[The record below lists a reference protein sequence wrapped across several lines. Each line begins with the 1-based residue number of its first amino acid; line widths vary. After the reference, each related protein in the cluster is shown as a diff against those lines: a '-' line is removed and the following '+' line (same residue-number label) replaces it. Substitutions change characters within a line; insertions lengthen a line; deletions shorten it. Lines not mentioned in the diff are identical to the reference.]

1 MAGANCVQTLR
12 NSMTFDL
19 SHLGLRLGGTSARWR
34 RAIAAARVGALAL
47 LLSLSWLTPAEV
59 RAQETP
65 KATIDN
71 FYATLLG
78 VMKQAKTLGYQGRY
92 AKLEPVVD
100 KTFNLNDM
108 GRLAIG
114 PQWAKL
120 SPDEQTRVLD
130 VFRRFTVASY
140 AAQFNGY
147 GGERFEV
154 GNEVPMQQGNLIVE
168 SKLIQGNG
176 SPVSMNYLM
185 RKYGDRWQIIDVFI
199 DGTLSEVSRRRSE
212 FTSIIARGGIESLIK
227 LLEQKIQVLQKSA

>member
-1 MAGANCVQTLR
+1 
-12 NSMTFDL
+12 MTFHPL
-19 SHLGLRLGGTSARWR
+19 NLVLRLSGTSARWH
-34 RAIAAARVGALAL
+34 RAVATARVGALAL
-47 LLSLSWLTPAEV
+47 LLSLPVFAAGQV
-59 RAQETP
+59 RAQETSP
-65 KATIDN
+65 KTTIES

-100 KTFNLNDM
+100 KTFNLHDM

-114 PQWAKL
+114 PQWTKL
-120 SPDEQTRVLD
+120 SPDEQARLFD

-147 GGERFEV
+147 GGERFDV

-168 SKLIQGNG
+168 SKLVQGNG

-212 FTSIIARGGIESLIK
+212 FTSVIAREGIEGLIK
-227 LLEQKIQVLQKSA
+227 VLEQKIHVLQKSP

>member
-1 MAGANCVQTLR
+1 
-12 NSMTFDL
+12 MTIHSL
-19 SHLGLRLGGTSARWR
+19 HLGLRLRGTSARWQ
-34 RAIAAARVGALAL
+34 RAVAAARAAALAL
-47 LLSLSWLTPAEV
+47 LLFLPAFATGEV
-59 RAQETP
+59 RAQENLP
-65 KATIDN
+65 KTTIEA

-100 KTFNLNDM
+100 KTFNLRDM

-114 PQWAKL
+114 PQWSKL
-120 SPDEQTRVLD
+120 SPDEQARLFD

-140 AAQFNGY
+140 AAQFDGY

-168 SKLIQGNG
+168 SKLVQGNG
-176 SPVSMNYLM
+176 SPISMNYLM
-185 RKYGDRWQIIDVFI
+185 RKYGDRWQIIDVFV

-212 FTSIIARGGIESLIK
+212 FTSIIARDGIEGLIK
-227 LLEQKIQVLQKSA
+227 VLEQKIQVLQKSA

>member
-1 MAGANCVQTLR
+1 MAIHQTHIELR
-12 NSMTFDL
+12 P
-19 SHLGLRLGGTSARWR
+19 GGTLARWR
-34 RAIAAARVGALAL
+34 PIVAASL
-47 LLSLSWLTPAEV
+47 LVVLSLLIPAQSN
-59 RAQETP
+59 AQETP
-65 KATIDN
+65 KTTIEN

-92 AKLEPVVD
+92 AKLEPAVD
-100 KTFNLNDM
+100 RTFNLHDM

-114 PQWAKL
+114 PQWTKAT
-120 SPDEQTRVLD
+120 PDEQARLLD

-185 RKYGDRWQIIDVFI
+185 RKYGDRYQIIDVFI

-212 FTSIIARGGIESLIK
+212 FTSIIARDGIDGLIK
-227 LLEQKIQVLQKSA
+227 ILEQKIQKLEKSP

>member
-1 MAGANCVQTLR
+1 
-12 NSMTFDL
+12 MTFCL
-19 SHLGLRLGGTSARWR
+19 SHRELRLSGTSARWR
-34 RAIAAARVGALAL
+34 RLVATVRVGVPALFL
-47 LLSLSWLTPAEV
+47 CLSLSLPAHVE
-59 RAQETP
+59 AEEATP
-65 KATIDN
+65 KATIDT

-120 SPDEQTRVLD
+120 SPDEQARLLD

-212 FTSIIARGGIESLIK
+212 FTSVIARGGIESLIK
-227 LLEQKIQVLQKSA
+227 LLEQKIQALQKSA

>member
-1 MAGANCVQTLR
+1 
-12 NSMTFDL
+12 MTFNFL
-19 SHLGLRLGGTSARWR
+19 NLGLRLSGTSARR
-34 RAIAAARVGALAL
+34 RHVIAALAL
-47 LLSLSWLTPAEV
+47 LLAAPLLVPTEAV
-59 RAQETP
+59 AQESP
-65 KATIDN
+65 KATIEN

-120 SPDEQTRVLD
+120 SPDEQARLLD

-154 GNEVPMQQGNLIVE
+154 GSEVPMQ
-168 SKLIQGNG
+168 
-176 SPVSMNYLM
+176 
-185 RKYGDRWQIIDVFI
+185 
-199 DGTLSEVSRRRSE
+199 
-212 FTSIIARGGIESLIK
+212 
-227 LLEQKIQVLQKSA
+227 

>member
-1 MAGANCVQTLR
+1 
-12 NSMTFDL
+12 MTFDL
-19 SHLGLRLGGTSARWR
+19 SHLGLRLSGTSARWR
-34 RAIAAARVGALAL
+34 HMVAAARVAALTF
-47 LLSLSWLTPAEV
+47 LLSLSPLMQAEV
-59 RAQETP
+59 RAQDTATP

-92 AKLEPVVD
+92 SKLEPVVD

-120 SPDEQTRVLD
+120 SPDEQARLLD

-185 RKYGDRWQIIDVFI
+185 RRYGDRWQIIDVFI

-227 LLEQKIQVLQKSA
+227 VLEQKIQVLQKSA

>member
-1 MAGANCVQTLR
+1 
-12 NSMTFDL
+12 MTFNL
-19 SHLGLRLGGTSARWR
+19 SHLGLRLSGTSARWR
-34 RAIAAARVGALAL
+34 RAIAILAL
-47 LLSLSWLTPAEV
+47 LIALPLLAPTQAM
-59 RAQETP
+59 AQESP
-65 KATIDN
+65 KATIEN

-120 SPDEQTRVLD
+120 TPDEQVRLLD

-147 GGERFEV
+147 SGERFDV

-168 SKLIQGNG
+168 SKLVQSNG

-212 FTSIIARGGIESLIK
+212 FTSIIAKGGIEALIK
-227 LLEQKIQVLQKSA
+227 VLEQKIQVLQKSA

>member
-1 MAGANCVQTLR
+1 
-12 NSMTFDL
+12 MTFNL
-19 SHLGLRLGGTSARWR
+19 SKLGLRLSGTSARR
-34 RAIAAARVGALAL
+34 RRVIAALVL
-47 LLSLSWLTPAEV
+47 LLAMPLLVPAKV
-59 RAQETP
+59 MAQESP
-65 KATIDN
+65 KVTIEN

-100 KTFNLNDM
+100 RTFNLNDM

-120 SPDEQTRVLD
+120 TPDEQVRLLD

-147 GGERFEV
+147 GGERFDV

-168 SKLIQGNG
+168 SKLVQGNG

-212 FTSIIARGGIESLIK
+212 FTSVIAKGGIEALIK
-227 LLEQKIQVLQKSA
+227 VLEQKIQVLQKSA

>member
-1 MAGANCVQTLR
+1 
-12 NSMTFDL
+12 MTFHPL
-19 SHLGLRLGGTSARWR
+19 NLVLRLSGTSARWH
-34 RAIAAARVGALAL
+34 RAVATARVGALAL
-47 LLSLSWLTPAEV
+47 LLSLPVFAAGQV
-59 RAQETP
+59 RAQETSP
-65 KATIDN
+65 KTTIES

-100 KTFNLNDM
+100 KTFNLHDM

-114 PQWAKL
+114 PQWTKL
-120 SPDEQTRVLD
+120 SPDEQARLFD

-147 GGERFEV
+147 GGERFDV

-168 SKLIQGNG
+168 SKLVQGNG

-212 FTSIIARGGIESLIK
+212 FTSVIAREGIEGLIK
-227 LLEQKIQVLQKSA
+227 VLEQKIQVLQKSP

>member
-1 MAGANCVQTLR
+1 MLV
-12 NSMTFDL
+12 
-19 SHLGLRLGGTSARWR
+19 
-34 RAIAAARVGALAL
+34 AL
-47 LLSLSWLTPAEV
+47 LLCLPALAAENAH
-59 RAQETP
+59 AQEAAP
-65 KATIDN
+65 KATIDA
-71 FYATLLG
+71 FYGTLLG

-100 KTFNLNDM
+100 KTFNLHDM

-114 PQWAKL
+114 PQWSKL
-120 SPDEQTRVLD
+120 SPDEQARLFD

-168 SKLIQGNG
+168 SKLVQGNG
-176 SPVSMNYLM
+176 SPISMNYLM
-185 RKYGDRWQIIDVFI
+185 RRYGDRWQIIDVFV

-212 FTSIIARGGIESLIK
+212 FTSIIARDGIEGLIK
-227 LLEQKIQVLQKSA
+227 VLEQKIQVLQKSA

>member
-1 MAGANCVQTLR
+1 
-12 NSMTFDL
+12 MTFHPL
-19 SHLGLRLGGTSARWR
+19 NLALRLSGTSARWHR
-34 RAIAAARVGALAL
+34 TVAVVRVGALAL
-47 LLSLSWLTPAEV
+47 LLSLPVFAKGEV
-59 RAQETP
+59 RAQENSP
-65 KATIDN
+65 KSTIET

-78 VMKQAKTLGYQGRY
+78 VMKQAKALGYQGRY

-100 KTFNLNDM
+100 KTFNLHDM

-114 PQWAKL
+114 PQWTKL
-120 SPDEQTRVLD
+120 SPDEQSRLFD

-147 GGERFEV
+147 GGERFDV

-168 SKLIQGNG
+168 SKLVQGNG

-212 FTSIIARGGIESLIK
+212 FTSVIARDGIEGLIK
-227 LLEQKIQVLQKSA
+227 VLEQKIQVLQKSP